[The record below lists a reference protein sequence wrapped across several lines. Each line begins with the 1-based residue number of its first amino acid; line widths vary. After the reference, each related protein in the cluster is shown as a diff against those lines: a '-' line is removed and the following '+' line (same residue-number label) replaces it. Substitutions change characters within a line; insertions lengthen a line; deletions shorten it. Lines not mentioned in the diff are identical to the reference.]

1 MNQRNTTTKVT
12 YPAKQ
17 SHPFDRIITFLP
29 KGVNRREK
37 SMNNMNECCG
47 ITANIGKAPIP
58 MNKMNESTGDIIQ
71 NIREIIS
78 DIEDQSNT
86 IRAKIKGT
94 IPRPC
99 NTSEN
104 PEPCVI
110 NYLEGIRIQL
120 RDIRE
125 TLLEAN
131 ISL

>member
-1 MNQRNTTTKVT
+1 
-12 YPAKQ
+12 
-17 SHPFDRIITFLP
+17 
-29 KGVNRREK
+29 
-37 SMNNMNECCG
+37 MNNMNDCCAKG
-47 ITANIGKAPIP
+47 ANVIKPEMSAKP
-58 MNKMNESTGDIIQ
+58 NESTGDIIQ

-99 NTSEN
+99 NASES

-110 NYLEGIRIQL
+110 GYLEIIRGQL
-120 RDIRE
+120 REVRE
-125 TLLEAN
+125 TLSEAN